1 MKSNTVIVSNVAEKH
16 PSTYKGLSPNFLISS
31 LIGLRETGGKGAL
44 EKRPLTPLEYKV
56 LYHVWSF
63 NHTTVDDL
71 FFRMSL
77 TEVFSEGTL
86 RSGNRN
92 ASIDKLR
99 ATLHSRIIFL
109 SKEVTKDILNKDG
122 EATIS
127 IFNTVVVNKDYFEV
141 GLHPSYKLL
150 LKALNWNGYTRLDRD
165 TILKFN
171 HQYSYIFYPRVRQ
184 WQAKVK
190 KQRIEIKEL
199 REIFYLE
206 QHEYKVWSMFR
217 RRILEEVMNDFKD
230 TWAEF
235 TFELEDPKKAT
246 AIIITFKKGPMDEK
260 DVPVGSGFK
269 WETLLKR
276 YGVFD
281 NCIIKVRNLVKNNE
295 RHVLEWFI
303 WDEKYVKYSVEG
315 FQQELI
321 SKNKNGKRKP
331 IKSIGAYLYEGLMAG
346 YWIEYVKKKK
356 DEEQGLVMLDGFK
369 ESDLKIRLK
378 PTPTEEIQE
387 DIQINKPIEDESVS
401 WRAFWDDLRS
411 DPRCEYPNF
420 EAFMKSM
427 GFIEIN
433 SEWVK
438 KT

>member
-1 MKSNTVIVSNVAEKH
+1 MKHKNNLLPNVAEKH

-31 LIGLRETGGKGAL
+31 LIGIQEANGKGGL

-56 LYHVWSF
+56 LYYVWSF
-63 NHTTVDDL
+63 NHTNVEDL
-71 FFRMSL
+71 LFRIPL
-77 TEVFSEGTL
+77 TDVFSEGTL
-86 RSGNRN
+86 SSGNRN
-92 ASIDKLR
+92 ATITKLR
-99 ATLHSRIIFL
+99 TTLHSRIIFL
-109 SKEVTKDILNKDG
+109 NRDVTRDILNREG
-122 EATIS
+122 EASIS
-127 IFNTVVVNKDYFEV
+127 IFNTVIVNRNYFEV

-150 LKALNWNGYTRLDRD
+150 LKALNWNGYTRLDRE
-165 TILKFN
+165 TVLKFN
-171 HQYSYIFYPRVRQ
+171 HQFSYIFYPRVRQ

-190 KQRIEIKEL
+190 RHRVDINEL
-199 REIFYLE
+199 REIFYLQE
-206 QHEYKVWSMFR
+206 GDYKRWAVFKDK
-217 RRILEEVMNDFKD
+217 ILDEVMNDFKD

-235 TFELEDPKKAT
+235 TYELENPKKAT
-246 AIIITFKKGPMDEK
+246 AIILTFKKGPMDEK
-260 DVPVGSGFK
+260 DVPVGSGYK

-321 SKNKNGKRKP
+321 SKNRNGKRKP

-378 PTPTEEIQE
+378 PTPSEEIQE

-427 GFIEIN
+427 GFIEVN
-433 SEWVK
+433 SDWVK
-438 KT
+438 K